1 MRALPAG
8 KGPPVDTGHLIGAR
22 YRLDRRLAAGGM
34 GVVWVAHDELLG
46 RPVAL
51 KLLNP
56 ALADEERRRRFRAEA
71 RAAARLSHRGV
82 VAVYDYGEEADVTFL
97 AMELVDGESLHE
109 VLRRRAPLA
118 PEEVMAMVA
127 QAAAALADAHDH
139 GLVHRDVKPANL
151 LVGPNG
157 TVKVTDFGIARAADM
172 TTATLEGSVLGT
184 VAYMSP
190 EQIRGE
196 RVGAASDVYSLGVVA
211 YEALAGARPFPAQES
226 IAVALSHL
234 HDPVPALAGSVP
246 GPVQELVASMLRKD
260 PAARPSAARVAEQA
274 GRLAVDWRVAPAGGP
289 DTVPLS
295 PLPTAPLAGPSAT
308 APLTGAPLAPVA
320 AEATRPAPLRTL
332 GAALGAA
339 ALATKARAARR
350 RPSAS
355 VISAVVVG
363 ALAVGLLLAAAL
375 PGAGPGK
382 ALAATH
388 RATKG
393 SVPVTAPHAHGST
406 TTSSSTAS
414 TTSTTVPVVATT
426 DTHTP
431 PGHAYGRSD
440 GTTDQAGPGQGPPGP
455 PEPGPGPGG
464 PGPGGPGS
472 GGPGPGGS

>member
-1 MRALPAG
+1 M
-8 KGPPVDTGHLIGAR
+8 DTGTLIGAR

-56 ALADEERRRRFRAEA
+56 DLADEERRRRFRAEA

-82 VAVYDYGEEADVTFL
+82 VAIYDYGEEADVTFL

-151 LVGPNG
+151 LVGPND
-157 TVKVTDFGIARAADM
+157 TVKVTDFGIARAVDM
-172 TTATLEGSVLGT
+172 TTATLDGSVLGT

-234 HDPVPALAGSVP
+234 HDPVPALADSVP
-246 GPVQELVASMLRKD
+246 APVRELVASMLLKD
-260 PAARPSAARVAEQA
+260 PAARPSAAQVVHQA
-274 GRLAVDWRVAPAGGP
+274 GRLAVDWRSAPAGGP
-289 DTVPLS
+289 DTVALP
-295 PLPTAPLAGPSAT
+295 PLPTGPLAGPSAT
-308 APLTGAPLAPVA
+308 APLAGGPAA
-320 AEATRPAPLRTL
+320 AETTRLAPLRTL

-375 PGAGPGK
+375 PGPGPGK
-382 ALAATH
+382 ALAASH
-388 RATKG
+388 RAAKG
-393 SVPVTAPHAHGST
+393 SVPVTAPHAHVGSSHGTT
-406 TTSSSTAS
+406 TTSSS
-414 TTSTTVPVVATT
+414 TTSTTVPVVAST
-426 DTHTP
+426 DAHAP

-440 GTTDQAGPGQGPPGP
+440 GTTEKGGPGQGPPGP
-455 PEPGPGPGG
+455 PGPGPGPGG
-464 PGPGGPGS
+464 PGPGGD
-472 GGPGPGGS
+472 GG

>member
-1 MRALPAG
+1 M
-8 KGPPVDTGHLIGAR
+8 DTGTLIGAR

-56 ALADEERRRRFRAEA
+56 DLADEERRRRFRAEA

-109 VLRRRAPLA
+109 VLRRRAPL
-118 PEEVMAMVA
+118 PPGEVMAMMA

-157 TVKVTDFGIARAADM
+157 TIKVTDFGIARAVDM
-172 TTATLEGSVLGT
+172 TTATLDGSVLGT

-211 YEALAGARPFPAQES
+211 YEALAGVRPFAAQES

-246 GPVQELVASMLRKD
+246 GPVQELVASMLLKD
-260 PAARPSAARVAEQA
+260 PAARPSAARVAEEA

-289 DTVPLS
+289 DTVPPS
-295 PLPTAPLAGPSAT
+295 PLPLPAAPLAGPSAT
-308 APLTGAPLAPVA
+308 APLAGPSATAALAGAPAE
-320 AEATRPAPLRTL
+320 AEATRPAPLWTL

-339 ALATKARAARR
+339 ALATKSRAARR

-375 PGAGPGK
+375 PGPGPGK
-382 ALAATH
+382 ALAASH
-388 RATKG
+388 QAPKG
-393 SVPVTAPHAHGST
+393 RVPATAPHAHVGSSHGTT
-406 TTSSSTAS
+406 TTSSS
-414 TTSTTVPVVATT
+414 TTSTTVPVVASS

-440 GTTDQAGPGQGPPGP
+440 GTTDQGGPGPGAPGPPG
-455 PEPGPGPGG
+455 PGPGPGG
-464 PGPGGPGS
+464 PGPGV
-472 GGPGPGGS
+472 PGPGGHGG